1 MAPTKTVDDRNGDI
15 EGRPEE
21 ETPLL
26 SHDLP
31 STVAPSKSYQLRVIV
46 LAVTFILIVEVGAW
60 LQVPPAYQLMEKIIC
75 HQRYPDHI
83 ISSEDDDICKGPDVQ
98 GDLAMIRGWQ
108 NSFDCVPP
116 LLTAIPYGVVAD
128 KYGRRPVLSLAM
140 LGITL
145 ELLWMLLPLLWPDV
159 LPLWTMWFGAAFQF
173 IGGGAGMIQAMT
185 WTMISDVVP
194 VSNLI
199 GAIAL
204 VGELVVA
211 PLSAYLLSKNP
222 WLPLTVGMALL
233 IIGTFLPPFIPE
245 TLDLRRAA
253 DQEVEQT
260 LQRSEEDARDKRTL
274 REQIVFAVKNDMGH
288 VYNFLIRSKSVIYLV
303 AGFNLTVIVKFVK
316 VDIMSQYVHNLLG
329 WSWAKA
335 TLLGTVSTV
344 TNIVMLLVV
353 LPALSWLITKRT
365 GVHPLVRDLWLTR
378 MSGILLAIGC
388 FMVAI
393 AFAPWFL
400 ITALVVFSMGTV
412 YTNICRA
419 ILNAVVEPHTI
430 GTLNTAIAWV
440 EQVSLLVSA
449 PVISALLKAGNS
461 AGGLWLGLPYMAA
474 TLMAIGG
481 TAIAFI
487 SLPSFT
493 PIPSARETATHTAL
507 PDFFPSP
514 PTNPANLPI
523 IGRRR
528 RDKHPKGRP
537 NSNRPR
543 KKMGNEE
550 STMLDD
556 SVQPKTLE
564 SRSLDALADYIKS
577 GDVKK
582 IAVMTGAGI
591 STAAGIPDFRS
602 PGTGLYANLA
612 RLNLPYA
619 EAVFDI
625 SYFRKHPEPFY
636 YLAKELYPGKF
647 YPTVSHAFIALL
659 AKKGLLQMNFTQNI
673 DCLERRAGVPDDKII
688 EAHGS
693 FATQRCIECG
703 DVFPADRMEKHVQ
716 DEHVPKCDSCG
727 GLVKPDIVFFGE
739 ALPEAFRNNTHLP
752 AMADLI
758 IVMGTSLSVYPF
770 AGLAEA
776 SRSGV
781 PRLLLNRERVGQMGR
796 RADDVVELGTCDAG
810 VRKLA
815 TLLGWGDELEAL
827 WRGIVGEKE
836 AERQLASAAGEGA
849 DDLEEEIRRVTE
861 GVDIALKLDDNEE
874 EDAAAEPTKDSEEV
888 GSPLRQD
895 GGSDTEDAQNSIP
908 KGVVQRM
915 SKAIQG
921 QEEIGTDIK
930 DDRGREGRTINGSEG
945 APQDAKD
952 FRVEAKRKIQL
963 AAQGAATPLDEVAV
977 IFDSTAPVA
986 KMKHEDPKSADLL
999 SGVSRYEETSAPPAS
1014 IEKESSSGQA
1024 QPTPASTTA
1033 QEASKT
1039 VEKVKEDA
1047 PSSGDAKF

>member
-1 MAPTKTVDDRNGDI
+1 MAPTKALDDRNGDI
-15 EGRPEE
+15 ESRPEE

-31 STVAPSKSYQLRVIV
+31 PTVAPSRRYQLKVIG
-46 LAVTFILIVEVGAW
+46 LAMTFILIVEVGAY
-60 LQVPPAYQLMEKIIC
+60 LQIPPSYHLMEEIIC
-75 HQRYPDHI
+75 RQRYPDHT
-83 ISSEDDDICKGPDVQ
+83 ISAEDDDVCKGPDVQ
-98 GDLAMIRGWQ
+98 GQLAMIKAWQ
-108 NSFDCVPP
+108 NSFDCVPS

-145 ELLWMLLPLLWPDV
+145 ELAWMLLPLLWPNV

-194 VSNLI
+194 ISSLTAVYYKI

-204 VGELVVA
+204 AGELVVA

-222 WLPLTVGMALL
+222 LLPLSVGMVLL
-233 IIGTFLPPFIPE
+233 IIGTCLPPFIPE

-260 LQRSEEDARDKRTL
+260 LSRSEEDARNKRTL
-274 REQIVFAVKNDMGH
+274 KQQIIFAVKNDMGH
-288 VYNFLIRSKSVIYLV
+288 VYTFLIKSKSVISLV
-303 AGFNLTVIVKFVK
+303 LGFNLTVIVKYVK
-316 VDIMSQYVHNLLG
+316 IDIMSQYVHNLLG

-344 TNIVMLLVV
+344 TNMVMLLAI

-378 MSGILLAIGC
+378 MSGILLAVGC

-400 ITALVVFSMGTV
+400 ITALIIFSMGTV

-430 GTLNTAIAWV
+430 GTLNTAITWV

-449 PVISALLKAGNS
+449 PVISGLLKAGNS
-461 AGGLWLGLPYMAA
+461 AGGIWLGLPYMAA
-474 TLMAIGG
+474 TVMAI
-481 TAIAFI
+481 A
-487 SLPSFT
+487 
-493 PIPSARETATHTAL
+493 
-507 PDFFPSP
+507 
-514 PTNPANLPI
+514 
-523 IGRRR
+523 GRRR
-528 RDKHPKGRP
+528 REKHPKGRP

-564 SRSLDALADYIKS
+564 SRSLEAIADYIKS

-647 YPTVSHAFIALL
+647 HPTVSHAFIALL

-693 FATQRCIECG
+693 FATQRCIECK
-703 DVFPADRMEKHVQ
+703 DPFSADRMEKHVQ
-716 DEHVPKCDSCG
+716 DENVPKCDSCG

-739 ALPEAFRNNTHLP
+739 ALPEAFRDNTHLP

-758 IVMGTSLSVYPF
+758 VVMGTSLSVYPF

-776 SRSGV
+776 SKSGV

-815 TLLGWGDELEAL
+815 ALLGWGDELEAL

-836 AERQLASAAGEGA
+836 AERQLASAAGEGE

-861 GVDIALKLDDNEE
+861 GVDTALKLDDDKDEE
-874 EDAAAEPTKDSEEV
+874 KDEDAAETTKETEEV
-888 GSPLRQD
+888 GFPLRQD
-895 GGSDTEDAQNSIP
+895 GGSDTEDAQKSIP
-908 KGVVQRM
+908 EGVVQRM

-921 QEEIGTDIK
+921 QGGEIGTDIK
-930 DDRGREGRTINGSEG
+930 DDRGREGRTVNGSEG

-952 FRVEAKRKIQL
+952 FRIEAKKKIQL
-963 AAQGAATPLDEVAV
+963 AAQGAATPLDEIAIV
-977 IFDSTAPVA
+977 FDASAPVA
-986 KMKHEDPKSADLL
+986 EMKHEDPKSSELL
-999 SGVSRYEETSAPPAS
+999 RGVSRYEETTAPAAGVDKESAVGAKAELAS
-1014 IEKESSSGQA
+1014 ASATAQEVSGSVEKEERSSSGD
-1024 QPTPASTTA
+1024 
-1033 QEASKT
+1033 SKL
-1039 VEKVKEDA
+1039 
-1047 PSSGDAKF
+1047 